1 MLRTSSPFQQA
12 ISSNCLPRRLYPG
25 WLVCCGLAL
34 CVNPGTTLA
43 QGTDVSVHLVIDG
56 SARHAAPADG
66 AVWLIPQGHAPQRAD
81 MQAVEQQPKSYQLLQ
96 KGKEFHP
103 HLLVVPV
110 GSNIDFPNMD
120 PFFHN
125 VFSLFEGKRFDLGLY
140 EAGSHR
146 TVRFDREGVSYIFC
160 NIHPEM
166 GAVIIS
172 VRTPYFAVLGKDR
185 TAVIQGVPDG
195 EYVLK
200 VWSEEATAESLRAA
214 ERTIEVKAGKVE
226 AYSLHL
232 KALATSAAT
241 HKNKFGEEY
250 PPQPT
255 QTY

>member
-1 MLRTSSPFQQA
+1 MARKQ
-12 ISSNCLPRRLYPG
+12 CPG
-25 WLVCCGLAL
+25 WLLCRGLAL
-34 CVNPGTTLA
+34 CMGASIALA
-43 QGTDVSVHLVIDG
+43 QGSDVSVHLEIDQ
-56 SARHAAPADG
+56 APRHAPAAQG
-66 AVWLIPQGHAPQRAD
+66 AVWLVQQGSAPPRAD
-81 MQAVEQQPKSYQLLQ
+81 QQTLDAQPHNYQLLQ

-110 GSNIDFPNMD
+110 GSNIDFPNED

-140 EAGSHR
+140 EAGSRR

-172 VRTPYFAVLGKDR
+172 LRTPYYAVLGQDR
-185 TAVIQGVPDG
+185 TAVLHNIPDG
-195 EYVLK
+195 EYILN
-200 VWSEEATAESLRAA
+200 VWSEDATAESLRAA
-214 ERTIEVKAGKVE
+214 ERKIEVKAGKIE
-226 AYSLHL
+226 SYSVHL
-232 KALATSAAT
+232 IARPRSPMT
-241 HKNKFGEEY
+241 HKNKFGEDY

>member
-1 MLRTSSPFQQA
+1 MAQSS
-12 ISSNCLPRRLYPG
+12 
-25 WLVCCGLAL
+25 
-34 CVNPGTTLA
+34 
-43 QGTDVSVHLVIDG
+43 DVSVRMTVDG
-56 SARHAAPADG
+56 SPRHAPPADG
-66 AVWLIPQGHAPQRAD
+66 AVWLVPQGAAPQRSDLKAAD
-81 MQAVEQQPKSYQLLQ
+81 KQPQSYQLLQ

-140 EAGSHR
+140 EAGSRR

-172 VRTPYFAVLGKDR
+172 LRTPYFAIIGRDR
-185 TAVIQGVPDG
+185 SALIQDVPDG
-195 EYVLK
+195 DYLLK
-200 VWSEEATAESLRAA
+200 AWTEDATAESLRSA
-214 ERTIEVKAGKVE
+214 ERTIEVKANKTE
-226 AYSLHL
+226 PYWLHL
-232 KALATSAAT
+232 TARGANAVT
-241 HKNKFGEEY
+241 HKNKFGEDY
-250 PPQPT
+250 PPQPA